1 MIIPLLVG
9 GAITISKNM
18 KINGKDIPNIL
29 WKIKFM
35 IETTNQLIIGIG

>member
-18 KINGKDIPNIL
+18 KINGKDYSQYIMEN
-29 WKIKFM
+29 KIHD
-35 IETTNQLIIGIG
+35 